1 MSKIVRQYSSV
12 VLRMYHFSSSNKIDY
27 TKKNNSKLLYLSNL
41 NSSIL
46 MQNHGFSG
54 ISPPLITN
62 INYEQLNKFIAQ
74 NDSLIIDVRTKKEL
88 AATGILPNSIN
99 IPLDELSAAFEM
111 KPNAFFEKYNTSKPN
126 KELSIIFSCA
136 KGIRSLKASQYA
148 ADLGYKNVY
157 NYSEGWFGWEKH
169 K

>member
-1 MSKIVRQYSSV
+1 
-12 VLRMYHFSSSNKIDY
+12 
-27 TKKNNSKLLYLSNL
+27 
-41 NSSIL
+41 

-54 ISPPLITN
+54 ISPPFITN

-74 NDSLIIDVRTKKEL
+74 NDSLIIDVRTKEEL

-99 IPLDELSAAFEM
+99 IPCMLIMSLYILFYTYAICIIVDELSAAFEL

-136 KGIRSLKASQYA
+136 KGIRSLKACQYA
-148 ADLGYKNVY
+148 ADLGYK
-157 NYSEGWFGWEKH
+157 K
-169 K
+169 